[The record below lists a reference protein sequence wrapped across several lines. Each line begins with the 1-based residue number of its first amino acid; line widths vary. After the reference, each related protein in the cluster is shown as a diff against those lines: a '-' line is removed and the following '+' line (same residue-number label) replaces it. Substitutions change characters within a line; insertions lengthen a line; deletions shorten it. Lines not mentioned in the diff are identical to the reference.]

1 MYKDFKVT
9 LKIAN
14 NFNLIINF
22 TILSLE
28 LDDGVLHN
36 I

>member
-1 MYKDFKVT
+1 MYKDFYSTIKKMEKK
-9 LKIAN
+9 KIIL
-14 NFNLIINF
+14 NFM
-22 TILSLE
+22 ILNLE